1 MPQLKLI
8 YVFSKFIKA
17 FTEELN
23 KTFAQ
28 IKFWSNFSIF
38 DPQKLPEDFPSLEVY
53 GRLDLKKL
61 LEHYGNHQSN
71 KFDGTTINQEPD
83 VSIPMAKVQ
92 WESFKNYMHSKQQKQ
107 IFTLFL

>member
-1 MPQLKLI
+1 M

-53 GRLDLKKL
+53 GRLDL
-61 LEHYGNHQSN
+61 
-71 KFDGTTINQEPD
+71 
-83 VSIPMAKVQ
+83 
-92 WESFKNYMHSKQQKQ
+92 
-107 IFTLFL
+107 